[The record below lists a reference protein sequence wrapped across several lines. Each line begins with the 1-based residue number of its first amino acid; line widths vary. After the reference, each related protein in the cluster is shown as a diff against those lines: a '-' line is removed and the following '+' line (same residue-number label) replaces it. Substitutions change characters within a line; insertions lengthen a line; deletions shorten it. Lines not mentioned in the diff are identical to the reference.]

1 MDPLV
6 PGPLHPYSELFGGII
21 MTALLLLIPTV
32 FLIVS
37 AVLAVRSVR
46 RGANRSR
53 AFALQ
58 LLSFLAVCV
67 FSFAMPAGSAFA
79 AGEPSDTAAPA
90 AAAQEEEDAGS
101 VNGLGLVAAALAVG
115 IAGIGGGIAVA
126 SAAPAAIGATSEDPK
141 AFGKAMI
148 FVALGEGIAL
158 YGLLIA
164 ILIWMK
170 C

>member
-1 MDPLV
+1 MTYIMIGISALA
-6 PGPLHPYSELFGGII
+6 LILSIAYS
-21 MTALLLLIPTV
+21 V
-32 FLIVS
+32 Y
-37 AVLAVRSVR
+37 SVK
-46 RGANRSR
+46 RGRKPAR
-53 AFALQ
+53 AFAYQ
-58 LLSFLAVCV
+58 LLSFVAICVVCFSVPAVTQ
-67 FSFAMPAGSAFA
+67 AATNDDAAPSATAAETTQTEA
-79 AGEPSDTAAPA
+79 AGASS
-90 AAAQEEEDAGS
+90 Q
-101 VNGLGLVAAALAVG
+101 NGLGLIVG

-126 SAAPAAIGATSEDPK
+126 AAAPAAIGATSEDPK

>member
-1 MDPLV
+1 
-6 PGPLHPYSELFGGII
+6 
-21 MTALLLLIPTV
+21 MTALFLAIPTV
-32 FLIVS
+32 FLIAS

-46 RGANRSR
+46 RGAKRSR

-67 FSFAMPAGSAFA
+67 FSFALPVTSSFA
-79 AGEPSDTAAPA
+79 AGDVEPTTTAAAAETQDTAADTGA
-90 AAAQEEEDAGS
+90 

-115 IAGIGGGIAVA
+115 IAGVGGGIAVA

>member
-1 MDPLV
+1 MTGLFIAV
-6 PGPLHPYSELFGGII
+6 PVIFLF
-21 MTALLLLIPTV
+21 
-32 FLIVS
+32 VS
-37 AVLAVRSVR
+37 VAIAVRSVR
-46 RGANRSR
+46 RGAKKSR
-53 AFALQ
+53 AVAMQ

-67 FSFAMPAGSAFA
+67 LSF
-79 AGEPSDTAAPA
+79 AAPA
-90 AAAQEEEDAGS
+90 ASYAAENAAPAEPQTTASDTTAQTS
-101 VNGLGLVAAALAVG
+101 DNGLGLVAAALAVG

>member
-1 MDPLV
+1 
-6 PGPLHPYSELFGGII
+6 
-21 MTALLLLIPTV
+21 MTALFLVIPTV
-32 FLIVS
+32 FLIAS

-46 RGANRSR
+46 RGTKRSR

-67 FSFAMPAGSAFA
+67 FSFALPAASTYA
-79 AGEPSDTAAPA
+79 AGEFDGAS
-90 AAAQEEEDAGS
+90 AAQTQEADSAVS
-101 VNGLGLVAAALAVG
+101 DNGLGLIAAALAVG

>member
-1 MDPLV
+1 
-6 PGPLHPYSELFGGII
+6 

-90 AAAQEEEDAGS
+90 AAAQVEYHGLHDDADAAQEEEDAGS

>member
-1 MDPLV
+1 
-6 PGPLHPYSELFGGII
+6 
-21 MTALLLLIPTV
+21 MTALFLAIPTV
-32 FLIVS
+32 FLIAS

-46 RGANRSR
+46 RGAKKSR

-58 LLSFLAVCV
+58 LLSFLAVCAL
-67 FSFAMPAGSAFA
+67 SFALPVASPVA
-79 AGEPSDTAAPA
+79 AGDVEPTATAAETQETA
-90 AAAQEEEDAGS
+90 AETGA

-115 IAGIGGGIAVA
+115 IAGVGGGIAVA

>member
-1 MDPLV
+1 
-6 PGPLHPYSELFGGII
+6 
-21 MTALLLLIPTV
+21 MTALFLVIPTV
-32 FLIVS
+32 FLIAS

-46 RGANRSR
+46 RGTKRSR
-53 AFALQ
+53 AFGLE
-58 LLSFLAVCV
+58 LLSFPAVCV
-67 FSFAMPAGSAFA
+67 FFSSALAAASTYA
-79 AGEPSDTAAPA
+79 AGESDGAS
-90 AAAQEEEDAGS
+90 AAQTQEADSAVS
-101 VNGLGLVAAALAVG
+101 DNGLGLIAAALAVG

>member
-1 MDPLV
+1 MTYIMIGISALA
-6 PGPLHPYSELFGGII
+6 LILSIAYS
-21 MTALLLLIPTV
+21 V
-32 FLIVS
+32 Y
-37 AVLAVRSVR
+37 SVK
-46 RGANRSR
+46 RGRKPAR
-53 AFALQ
+53 AFAYQ
-58 LLSFLAVCV
+58 LLSFVAICVVCFSVPAVTQ
-67 FSFAMPAGSAFA
+67 AATNDDAAPTTTAAETTQTEA
-79 AGEPSDTAAPA
+79 AGVSS
-90 AAAQEEEDAGS
+90 Q
-101 VNGLGLVAAALAVG
+101 NGLGLIAAALAVG

-126 SAAPAAIGATSEDPK
+126 AAAPAAIGATSEDPK

>member
-1 MDPLV
+1 MTYIMIGISALA
-6 PGPLHPYSELFGGII
+6 LILSIAYS
-21 MTALLLLIPTV
+21 V
-32 FLIVS
+32 Y
-37 AVLAVRSVR
+37 SVK
-46 RGANRSR
+46 RGRKPAR
-53 AFALQ
+53 AFAYQ
-58 LLSFLAVCV
+58 LLSFVAICVVCFSVPAVTQ
-67 FSFAMPAGSAFA
+67 AATNDDAAPSATAAETTHTEA
-79 AGEPSDTAAPA
+79 AGASS
-90 AAAQEEEDAGS
+90 Q
-101 VNGLGLVAAALAVG
+101 NGLGLIAAVG

-126 SAAPAAIGATSEDPK
+126 AAAPAAIGATSEDPK

>member
-1 MDPLV
+1 
-6 PGPLHPYSELFGGII
+6 
-21 MTALLLLIPTV
+21 MTALYIALPTA

-37 AVLAVRSVR
+37 AILAVRSVR
-46 RGANRSR
+46 RGAKRSR
-53 AFALQ
+53 VFALQ

-67 FSFAMPAGSAFA
+67 LSFALPVGSTYA
-79 AGEPSDTAAPA
+79 AESTEPTTTAAQTEDTAAA
-90 AAAQEEEDAGS
+90 TS
-101 VNGLGLVAAALAVG
+101 TNGLGLVAAALAVG
-115 IAGIGGGIAVA
+115 IAGVGGGIAVA